1 MPDSVVRVLLVD
13 DEDIVRMGLRLVLGA
28 DPAIEVVG
36 EAADGQQALTAVGTS
51 RPDLVLMD
59 IRMPRQDGLTAL
71 REIRRQHP
79 GLPVVMLTTFDTD
92 EMVLTAL
99 RDGASGFLLKSTHPA
114 QLIEAV
120 HAAAAGRPMLSPSV
134 TAQLIAAVG
143 RQTAPDAAAAAHQQ
157 LARLTEREA
166 DVAQAVAQGLSNHQI
181 ADRLYLSVGTVKTH
195 VTHIL
200 EKLGLDNRVQIA
212 LLVRDATGT
221 GPAHQE

>member
-1 MPDSVVRVLLVD
+1 MADRVVRVLLVD
-13 DEDIVRMGLRLVLGA
+13 DEDIVRMGLRMVLGA
-28 DPAIEVVG
+28 DPSIEVVG
-36 EAADGQQALTAVGTS
+36 EAADGQQAVSAVGTS

-71 REIRRQHP
+71 REIRGQHP

-99 RDGASGFLLKSTHPA
+99 RAGASGFLLKSTHPA

-134 TAQLIAAVG
+134 TTQLIAAVG
-143 RQTAPDAAAAAHQQ
+143 RQTAPAAAASAQVQ

-166 DVAQAVAQGLSNHQI
+166 DVAQAVADLWGLTRAFTTAYWIQLRYNPET
-181 ADRLYLSVGTVKTH
+181 LS
-195 VTHIL
+195 
-200 EKLGLDNRVQIA
+200 
-212 LLVRDATGT
+212 
-221 GPAHQE
+221 